1 MIRIHKQQ
9 VAFIGLAGTLFVL
22 TTVILN
28 KYVPLLLHH
37 TVYYCQELLNS
48 FSIQLPKGLGFSVF
62 GVAFILMAIVVAK
75 FAITVIKIQRFR
87 RKLIAKQ
94 TINNQLNTLEEKLTL
109 NGRVVLIKDRRP
121 QAFCFGIR
129 DPKIYVSS
137 GLLEITTSHEL
148 EAVLRHEKYHLEH
161 KDSLT
166 LLLGSVTAS
175 LFPFFPVLTDLVNQY
190 RIKRE
195 LNADRAVVHSMP
207 DASSLVS
214 ILKKLITQEYAP
226 AYAFTSSLA
235 EWDTL
240 ELRIKT
246 LLKQKTGKENVSW
259 MRLGV
264 SVFSAVVMYILLI
277 APVNAIEL
285 HDSQQDVMMLCMQGD
300 ECVSW
305 CKEHATV
312 VPPMSKIQNASVPY
326 TPASY

>member
-1 MIRIHKQQ
+1 MIKIHKQQ
-9 VAFIGLAGTLFVL
+9 VAFLGLLGAFFVL
-22 TTVILN
+22 TTAILN

-62 GVAFILMAIVVAK
+62 GIALILMAVVAIK
-75 FAITVIKIQRFR
+75 IVMTVIKIQRFR
-87 RKLIAKQ
+87 HHLLAKRVKNDQLKFLEKKLA
-94 TINNQLNTLEEKLTL
+94 LNDK
-109 NGRVVLIKDRRP
+109 VVLMKDSRP
-121 QAFCFGIR
+121 QAFCFGMR
-129 DPKIYVSS
+129 NPKIYIST
-137 GLLEITTSHEL
+137 GLLDITTTHEL
-148 EAVLRHEKYHLEH
+148 EAVLRHEKYHLDH
-161 KDSLT
+161 KDGLT

-195 LNADRAVVHSMP
+195 LNADHAVVNSMP
-207 DASSLVS
+207 NASALVS

-226 AYAFTSSLA
+226 VYAFTSSLA

-246 LLKQKTGKENVSW
+246 LLKQKSN
-259 MRLGV
+259 RAH
-264 SVFSAVVMYILLI
+264 FSLTRIGISIISGVVMYVLL
-277 APVNAIEL
+277 AVPVNAIEL

-305 CKEHATV
+305 CKDHATV
-312 VPPMSKIQNASVPY
+312 MPAMSKIQNSSVPY

>member
-48 FSIQLPKGLGFSVF
+48 FSIQLPKGLGFSMF

-75 FAITVIKIQRFR
+75 FAITVIKIQQFR

-109 NGRVVLIKDRRP
+109 NERVVLIKDRKP

-129 DPKIYVSS
+129 DPKIYVST

-246 LLKQKTGKENVSW
+246 LLKQKTVKENVSW

-264 SVFSAVVMYILLI
+264 SVFSAVVMYTLLI

>member
-9 VAFIGLAGTLFVL
+9 VFFIGLLGALFALTATVL
-22 TTVILN
+22 Q
-28 KYVPLLLHH
+28 KYIPLLLHH

-48 FSIQLPKGLGFSVF
+48 FSIQLPKSLGISMFT
-62 GVAFILMAIVVAK
+62 VAFILMGIVATK
-75 FAITVIKIQRFR
+75 FMMTVVKIQRFR
-87 RKLIAKQ
+87 KRLLSKQ
-94 TINNQLNTLEEKLTL
+94 VINAQLGVLEEKLDL
-109 NGRVVLIKDRRP
+109 KGSIVVIKDAKP

-129 DPKIYVSS
+129 NPKIYVSI
-137 GLLEITTSHEL
+137 GLLQLTSSQEL

-166 LLLGSVTAS
+166 MLLGSITAS
-175 LFPFFPVLTDLVNQY
+175 LFPFFPVLTDLVYQY

-195 LNADRAVVHSMP
+195 LSADQAVTESMTN
-207 DASSLVS
+207 ASSLVS
-214 ILKKLITQEYAP
+214 VLKKLINQEYAP

-246 LLKQKTGKENVSW
+246 LLKQK
-259 MRLGV
+259 
-264 SVFSAVVMYILLI
+264 AVRQDISFFRVGISLISGLVMYVLLI
-277 APVNAIEL
+277 TPVNAIEL
-285 HDSQQDVMMLCMQGD
+285 HDNQQDVMMLCMQGD

-312 VPPMSKIQNASVPY
+312 VPPMSRLQNASMPY